1 MWDSHCAEAGWV
13 GCYLEG
19 KMFEVWWLQIGLYST
34 YSYLV
39 IFVMFLNLKYNVNF
53 YRNRKEKVLLHCSIF
68 GGGFLLYSFLLFGIT
83 PCVYR
88 RSDWHWGTQSFIE
101 WHWGT
106 QSIIEWQEALL
117 SLKTHKTSGGSDNY
131 VAMVIRVC
139 VFLSQK
145 GQWSVWYSNYFTSKF
160 YL

>member
-1 MWDSHCAEAGWV
+1 M
-13 GCYLEG
+13 
-19 KMFEVWWLQIGLYST
+19 QIRLYST
-34 YSYLV
+34 YSYLI
-39 IFVMFLNLKYNVNF
+39 IFVMFLNLNYNVNF
-53 YRNRKEKVLLHCSIF
+53 YRNLIF
-68 GGGFLLYSFLLFGIT
+68 FRYLRFCHTKRRFYYIVPFLVEVQISSFLLYSFLLFGIT
-83 PCVYR
+83 SCVYR
-88 RSDWHWGTQSFIE
+88 RSD

-117 SLKTHKTSGGSDNY
+117 SLKTHKTCVGSDNY
-131 VAMVIRVC
+131 VAMVIKVC